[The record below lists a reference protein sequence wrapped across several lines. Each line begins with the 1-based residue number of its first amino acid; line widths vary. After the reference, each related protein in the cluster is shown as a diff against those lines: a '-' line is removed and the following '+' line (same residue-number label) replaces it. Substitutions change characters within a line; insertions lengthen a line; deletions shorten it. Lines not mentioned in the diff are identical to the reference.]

1 MRNKIGI
8 SLMLLGVVCI
18 IAAAGLVYHNYNDE
32 QVAAVASDE
41 VTQLLAQQ
49 LILGSNNT
57 EVAMATIG
65 EDFGEEP
72 DSDWL
77 MTMDLPM
84 PDDGINTDGYTSVSV
99 YVGSEAYVGI
109 LDIPSLRLSLPVNE
123 VWSMTKLRRT
133 PCRYWGSAETGNLV
147 IAAHN
152 YKYHFANISS
162 LTYGDLINFT
172 AADGTHY
179 EYQVEE
185 ITTVLP
191 EESGKVIF
199 SEYELSLF
207 TCTYDGTE
215 RIVVSC
221 SQIIEE

>member
-8 SLMLLGVVCI
+8 FAMMLGVICI
-18 IAAAGLVYHNYNDE
+18 IAAAGLVAYNYNDE

-49 LILGSNNT
+49 LILSSSN
-57 EVAMATIG
+57 EIETISSTG
-65 EDFGEEP
+65 MEEMEDNG
-72 DSDWL
+72 WL
-77 MTMDLPM
+77 DTMDM
-84 PDDGINTDGYTSVSV
+84 QFPDDGINTDGYTAVSISVGHES
-99 YVGSEAYVGI
+99 YVGI
-109 LDIPSLRLSLPVNE
+109 LDIPQLRLSLPINE

-162 LTYGDLINFT
+162 LTYGDLIVFT
-172 AADGTHY
+172 SADGIRY

-199 SEYELSLF
+199 SDYELALF
-207 TCTYDGTE
+207 TCTYDGAE

-221 SQIIEE
+221 SQISE

>member
-8 SLMLLGVVCI
+8 FSMMLGVICI
-18 IAAAGLVYHNYNDE
+18 IAAAGLVAYNYNDE
-32 QVAAVASDE
+32 KVAASASDE

-49 LILGSNNT
+49 LILSSGNAEESN
-57 EVAMATIG
+57 TIG
-65 EDFGEEP
+65 GANVEP
-72 DSDWL
+72 DWI
-77 MTMDLPM
+77 MEMDMEL
-84 PDDGINTDGYTSVSV
+84 PDDGINTDGYTSLSVSV
-99 YVGSEAYVGI
+99 GPESYIGI
-109 LDIPSLRLSLPVNE
+109 LDIPTLRLSLPVNE

-152 YKYHFANISS
+152 YRNHFANISS
-162 LTYGDLINFT
+162 LMTEDIIIFT
-172 AADGTHY
+172 AADGTRY
-179 EYQVEE
+179 DYQVEE

-207 TCTYDGTE
+207 TCTYDGNA
-215 RIVVSC
+215 RVVVNCSLIVN
-221 SQIIEE
+221 EE